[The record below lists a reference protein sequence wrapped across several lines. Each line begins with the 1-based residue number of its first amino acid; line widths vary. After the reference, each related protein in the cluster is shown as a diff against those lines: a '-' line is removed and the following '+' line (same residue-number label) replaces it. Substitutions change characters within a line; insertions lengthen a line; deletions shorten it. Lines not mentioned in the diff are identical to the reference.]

1 MHWSKDVYPVRMAR
15 IAMVAPTAAVRDML
29 VAIAA
34 SGTVEIDAEPAV
46 HGPQMPDDAATTPML
61 SAQPPDLATLAREGR
76 HDLLAGERQLRHYA
90 GCAVRRNS
98 AAALAGWAPSDAV
111 GQLRTALEPAGCAVV
126 VLRKPRGADPPTLIA
141 GSARRRALSPL
152 VSTYGTVPY
161 PDANPALLAWASYV
175 LMFGMMFGDVGDGL
189 LLIAAAVALRV
200 AWPAKIRRYRGAW
213 PFIAGAGVAATLFGF
228 AYGEFFGPTGVLPAL
243 WLDPVARP
251 LPLLAAGLGVGAAL
265 LAGAFALG
273 VLNRWREAGWRSAF
287 YASSGFAGAGLFL
300 GAGLTGL
307 GWYRHDGAL
316 LGVGAVMAGIA
327 LLIAFAGFLAE
338 SGGGGYGLLQAL
350 IEVVDLIVRLGSN
363 VASFAR
369 LAAFGLAH
377 AALGLLVWDGTQA
390 LWRRGGFVAVAAV
403 LLLVVG
409 SALAF
414 ALEGLVAAVQALR
427 LEYYELFSRVFVSQ
441 GRPFQPWE
449 LRVDAATAERRSNE
463 SGPVLAAAAASWLK
477 EG

>member
-1 MHWSKDVYPVRMAR
+1 
-15 IAMVAPTAAVRDML
+15 
-29 VAIAA
+29 
-34 SGTVEIDAEPAV
+34 
-46 HGPQMPDDAATTPML
+46 
-61 SAQPPDLATLAREGR
+61 
-76 HDLLAGERQLRHYA
+76 
-90 GCAVRRNS
+90 
-98 AAALAGWAPSDAV
+98 
-111 GQLRTALEPAGCAVV
+111 
-126 VLRKPRGADPPTLIA
+126 
-141 GSARRRALSPL
+141 
-152 VSTYGTVPY
+152 
-161 PDANPALLAWASYV
+161 
-175 LMFGMMFGDVGDGL
+175 
-189 LLIAAAVALRV
+189 
-200 AWPAKIRRYRGAW
+200 
-213 PFIAGAGVAATLFGF
+213 
-228 AYGEFFGPTGVLPAL
+228 
-243 WLDPVARP
+243 
-251 LPLLAAGLGVGAAL
+251 
-265 LAGAFALG
+265 
-273 VLNRWREAGWRSAF
+273 
-287 YASSGFAGAGLFL
+287 
-300 GAGLTGL
+300 
-307 GWYRHDGAL
+307 
-316 LGVGAVMAGIA
+316 MAGIA